1 MNASPEQITLFGGL
15 FCGRTDAYG
24 TYNPATKKV
33 WQVKASVTNSVL
45 AEHLAGHRPYGVY
58 LLKGDTVSAAVV
70 DFDTDDRDGPQEF
83 VRRMAAAGVCA
94 YVERSKSK
102 GHHVWVF
109 FSKDGVKARV
119 ARGLFLA
126 VLSQMGCP
134 SVEVFPK
141 QDVLTSSTY
150 YGNFI
155 NAPLFGLLIPLG
167 RSVFVDDSFTPFAD
181 QWAFLV
187 SVRRFSQPELEA
199 ACASIGAVKTAPE
212 TRVEPIPAVA
222 PIARPGGAYGLHLC
236 AQRMLSEGV
245 SVNQRTACFRLACQ
259 LRKAGLP
266 YEYAVLVL
274 AAWAGRNHPGDGK
287 PVINRGEVESQTQGA
302 YRGRIY
308 HSCGCNDPSVIPFCD
323 PSCVLKKKH
332 SQSGKPLEPV
342 SETVQRSASG

>member
-1 MNASPEQITLFGGL
+1 
-15 FCGRTDAYG
+15 
-24 TYNPATKKV
+24 
-33 WQVKASVTNSVL
+33 
-45 AEHLAGHRPYGVY
+45 
-58 LLKGDTVSAAVV
+58 
-70 DFDTDDRDGPQEF
+70 
-83 VRRMAAAGVCA
+83 MAAAGVCA

-109 FSKDGVKARV
+109 FSKEGVKAWL

-155 NAPLFGLLIPLG
+155 NAPLFGLLIPQG
-167 RSVFVDDSFTPFAD
+167 RCVFVDDTFTPFAD
-181 QWAFLV
+181 QWAFLAG
-187 SVRRFSQPELEA
+187 VRQTSQQALEA
-199 ACASIGAVKTAPE
+199 ASASFGAVKGADE
-212 TRVEPIPAVA
+212 KRVEPSPAVA
-222 PIARPGGAYGLHLC
+222 PIARPGGGYGMHPC

-266 YEYAVLVL
+266 HEYAVLVL

-287 PVINRGEVESQTQGA
+287 PVISRGEVESQTQSA

-308 HSCGCNDPSVIPFCD
+308 QSCGCNDPSVIPFCD
-323 PSCVLKKKH
+323 PSCVLKVKH
-332 SQSGKPLEPV
+332 RQVDNP
-342 SETVQRSASG
+342 SERLLKTELIPACGR